1 MAKLQALSKIISD
14 IFKQTGKVVTPEELI
29 SPNIIK
35 ATSKYSN
42 KPFSRG
48 SFQKRPDQINTDT
61 QVKKDMVDQMNLP
74 EDGAFRTDPNSGVQ
88 IPTTEFENNAR
99 RLGIERN
106 INTPSLDNTNTTRIA
121 NSKAE
126 WAAEQ
131 AAYDAE
137 REAARLA
144 GIKERWLARL
154 AKDKEDALRNN
165 EVVEKK
171 IVEIEPSNDYQSMIL
186 GAESKKAA
194 KREALANA
202 KKKGGVGSKTRDPAV
217 QARTKKT
224 AAMNKQ
230 YYSTSLEN
238 QNKFNGFAWD
248 NGYNHETLRK
258 MIFDKWVNP
267 DLVKN
272 PVSYEGAVNKLVKLD
287 KSDMKAIFPNA
298 NKNAGQLRRIEKNRL
313 KRIEADKLEKDAL
326 KILKEQEEQL
336 ARRIKDSG
344 VVKREYTGN
353 QEFDIGPDGTI
364 IPTKK

>member
-1 MAKLQALSKIISD
+1 MAVPINPSKFLQYLKELKLEA
-14 IFKQTGKVVTPEELI
+14 KVDNLI
-29 SPNIIK
+29 HNDW
-35 ATSKYSN
+35 
-42 KPFSRG
+42 RG
-48 SFQKRPDQINTDT
+48 AFDTKRADVLKTKG
-61 QVKKDMVDQMNLP
+61 QVSKDMNSQM
-74 EDGAFRTDPNSGVQ
+74 
-88 IPTTEFENNAR
+88 
-99 RLGIERN
+99 RLGEEGNMQIDANGVPVPDSVRQNELRKAGLETN
-106 INTPSLDNTNTTRIA
+106 VETSVLDNFQTTSAA
-121 NSKAE
+121 NSRAA

-144 GIKERWLARL
+144 GIKERWLARV

-202 KKKGGVGSKTRDPAV
+202 KKKGGAGNRSGSPEV
-217 QARTKKT
+217 QAKIKKT

-230 YYSTSLEN
+230 YYSTPSET

-287 KSDMKAIFPNA
+287 KSDMKTIFPNA
-298 NKNAGQLRRIEKNRL
+298 NKNAGQLRTIEKNIL
-313 KRIEADKLEKDAL
+313 KRVEADKLEADAL

-336 ARRIKDSG
+336 ARRTRDSG